1 MTGAESTGLFSAM
14 SSSQSQLCNIG
25 GREVS
30 KRRWVGIGALA
41 ICVGIETGFVVAD
54 ASRWWRLALLP
65 LLYLSILGFMQAH
78 ASVCVRNALTGLRNL
93 GEGDERVEVE
103 AERYALRGRGLTL
116 IAQSIAGAVIVTA
129 ILILLH
135 F

>member
-1 MTGAESTGLFSAM
+1 MTEAESTGLFSAM
-14 SSSQSQLCNIG
+14 FSSKSQLCNIG

-30 KRRWVGIGALA
+30 KRRWVGIGALT

-65 LLYLSILGFMQAH
+65 LLYISILGFMQAH
-78 ASVCVRNALTGLRNL
+78 TSVCVRNAMTGLRNM
-93 GEGDERVEVE
+93 GEGDKRVEVE
-103 AERYALRGRGLTL
+103 AERNALRGRGLTI
-116 IAQSIAGAVIVTA
+116 IAQSIAGAAIVTA